1 MGQQESPHIL
11 VAGAGLAGLATAV
24 WLAKAGHRVTLV
36 EKRGRLG
43 GRTISFEVPGI
54 EGRVDNGQHLF
65 AGCYEALLRYVDT
78 IGSRDKLYWDAPPF
92 AIKTGPDRLLTLRA
106 PRWLPG
112 PLRRAVGLSWMVW
125 PPIPLRERP
134 AALRTWARIARAAL
148 RPAPELDDLTV
159 DRWFRQIGAPESLR
173 ALVLDQF
180 VIGLLNEKTE
190 RVSASMFVQTLHWIG
205 KCALSGNTR
214 AGDAVWPR
222 VSLHELFVAPAER
235 YLRAHGAQIVV
246 GVGVTDIE
254 IRDDKLTGVRLSDGR
269 TIEVDAAVLTLPP
282 WSLTTLLDRGLLG
295 RYDHF
300 TPVRKI
306 EPAPISSVY
315 VWLDRPLGMRRLA
328 ENLRDTTIEWVF
340 DTTGMHGVETG
351 AGHCYSLA
359 VSASWDVS
367 CICPTPNSRRRH
379 WNRWPSTI
387 PRSPRPRCCAPT
399 SSTSRRRP
407 SRRSPVST
415 NCACRSA
422 RRSRACSSR
431 ATGPRP
437 ECPRR
442 WKPLPR
448 ARSAPSTRWVN
459 TSAPAASSSRTSD
472 WRFYTLTSPEQLIP
486 H

>member
-24 WLAKAGHRVTLV
+24 WLAEAGHRVTLV

-65 AGCYEALLRYVDT
+65 AGCYDALLRYVDT
-78 IGSRDKLYWDAPPF
+78 IGTRDQLRWDAPPF
-92 AIKTGPDRLLTLRA
+92 AIRTGPDRLLTLRA
-106 PRWLPG
+106 PTWLPG
-112 PLRRAVGLSWMVW
+112 TLRRAVGLSWMVW

-159 DRWFRQIGAPESLR
+159 DRWFTQIGAPASLR

-205 KCALSGNTR
+205 TRALSGNTR

-235 YLRAHGAQIVV
+235 YLRAHGGEIVV
-246 GVGVTDIE
+246 GAGVADIE
-254 IRDDKLTGVRLSDGR
+254 ISDDGLTGVQLSDGR
-269 TIEVDAAVLTLPP
+269 VIEVDAAVLTLPP
-282 WSLTTLLDRGLLG
+282 WSLTTLLDRGRLG
-295 RYDHF
+295 QYDHF

-315 VWLDRPLGMRRLA
+315 VWLDRPLKMRRLA

-340 DTTGMHGVETG
+340 DTTGMHGVETE

-359 VSASWDVS
+359 VSASWDVVHLPNAEFTAAALAS
-367 CICPTPNSRRRH
+367 LTKHYPEVAEAEVLRTHVIHQPQATFSAQPGFDELRLPQRTPIEGLFLAGD
-379 WNRWPSTI
+379 WTETGMPSTMEAAVESAVRAVDAVREFLGT
-387 PRSPRPRCCAPT
+387 RSGVA
-399 SSTSRRRP
+399 
-407 SRRSPVST
+407 
-415 NCACRSA
+415 
-422 RRSRACSSR
+422 
-431 ATGPRP
+431 GL
-437 ECPRR
+437 
-442 WKPLPR
+442 K
-448 ARSAPSTRWVN
+448 
-459 TSAPAASSSRTSD
+459 
-472 WRFYTLTSPEQLIP
+472 
-486 H
+486 

>member
-1 MGQQESPHIL
+1 MGQQESPHVL

-24 WLAKAGHRVTLV
+24 WLAETGHRVTLV

-65 AGCYEALLRYVDT
+65 AGCYDALLRYVDT
-78 IGSRDKLYWDAPPF
+78 IGTREQLFWDAPPF
-92 AIKTGPDRLLTLRA
+92 AIRTGPDRLLTLRA
-106 PRWLPG
+106 PAWLPG
-112 PLRRAVGLSWMVW
+112 TLRRAVGLSWMVW

-159 DRWFRQIGAPESLR
+159 DRWFRQIGAPQSLR

-190 RVSASMFVQTLHWIG
+190 RVSASLFVQTLHWIG
-205 KCALSGNTR
+205 KRALSGNSR

-235 YLRAHGAQIVV
+235 YLRAHGAEIVV
-246 GVGVTDIE
+246 GAGVTDLE
-254 IRDDKLTGVRLSDGR
+254 IVDDGLAGVQLSDGR
-269 TIEVDAAVLTLPP
+269 VIEVDAAVLTLPP
-282 WSLTTLLDRGLLG
+282 WSLTTLLDRGRLG
-295 RYDHF
+295 QYDHF

-315 VWLDRPLGMRRLA
+315 VWLDRPLRMRRLA

-340 DTTGMHGVETG
+340 DTTGMHGVETE

-359 VSASWDVS
+359 VSASWDVVHLPNAEFTAAALRS
-367 CICPTPNSRRRH
+367 LAEHYPEFAEAQVLRTHVIHQPQATFSAQPGFDALRLPQRTPIEGLFLAGD
-379 WNRWPSTI
+379 WTETGMPSTMEAAAESAVRAVGAVHEYLV
-387 PRSPRPRCCAPT
+387 PHT
-399 SSTSRRRP
+399 GDSRI
-407 SRRSPVST
+407 
-415 NCACRSA
+415 
-422 RRSRACSSR
+422 
-431 ATGPRP
+431 
-437 ECPRR
+437 
-442 WKPLPR
+442 K
-448 ARSAPSTRWVN
+448 
-459 TSAPAASSSRTSD
+459 
-472 WRFYTLTSPEQLIP
+472 
-486 H
+486 

>member
-24 WLAKAGHRVTLV
+24 WLTEAGHRVTLV

-65 AGCYEALLRYVDT
+65 AGCYDALLRYVDT
-78 IGSRDKLYWDAPPF
+78 IGSREHLFWDAPPF
-92 AIKTGPDRLLTLRA
+92 AIRTGPEQLLTLRA
-106 PRWLPG
+106 PTWLPG
-112 PLRRAVGLSWMVW
+112 TLRRAVGLFWMVW

-159 DRWFRQIGAPESLR
+159 DRWFQQIGAPRSLR

-205 KCALSGNTR
+205 KRALSGNTR

-235 YLRAHGAQIVV
+235 YLTAHGAEIVV
-246 GVGVTDIE
+246 GAGVTDLE
-254 IRDDKLTGVRLSDGR
+254 ITDDGLTGVHLADGR
-269 TIEVDAAVLTLPP
+269 VIEVDAAVLTLPP
-282 WSLTTLLDRGLLG
+282 WSLTTLLDRGKLG
-295 RYDHF
+295 QYDHF

-340 DTTGMHGVETG
+340 DTTGMHGIETE

-359 VSASWDVS
+359 VSASWDVVHLPNAEFTAAALAS
-367 CICPTPNSRRRH
+367 LAAHYPEFAEAEVLRTHVIHQPQATFSAQPGFDELRLPQRTPIDGLFLAGD
-379 WNRWPSTI
+379 WTETGMPSTME
-387 PRSPRPRCCAPT
+387 AA
-399 SSTSRRRP
+399 
-407 SRRSPVST
+407 VE
-415 NCACRSA
+415 SA
-422 RRSRACSSR
+422 VRAVG
-431 ATGPRP
+431 AVG
-437 ECPRR
+437 EY
-442 WKPLPR
+442 LGDR
-448 ARSAPSTRWVN
+448 ARPTG
-459 TSAPAASSSRTSD
+459 TK
-472 WRFYTLTSPEQLIP
+472 
-486 H
+486 

>member
-1 MGQQESPHIL
+1 MGQQKSPHIL

-24 WLAKAGHRVTLV
+24 WLAEAGHRVTLV

-65 AGCYEALLRYVDT
+65 AGCYDALLRYVDT
-78 IGSRDKLYWDAPPF
+78 IGSREHLFWDAPPF
-92 AIKTGPDRLLTLRA
+92 AIRTGPEQLLTLRA
-106 PRWLPG
+106 PTWLPG
-112 PLRRAVGLSWMVW
+112 TLRRVVGLSWMAW

-159 DRWFRQIGAPESLR
+159 DRWFQQIGAPRSLR

-205 KCALSGNTR
+205 KRALSGNTR

-235 YLRAHGAQIVV
+235 YLTAHGAEIVV
-246 GVGVTDIE
+246 GAGVTDLE
-254 IRDDKLTGVRLSDGR
+254 ITDDELTGVHLADGR
-269 TIEVDAAVLTLPP
+269 VIEVDAAVLTLPP
-282 WSLTTLLDRGLLG
+282 WSLTTLLDRGKLG
-295 RYDHF
+295 QYDHF

-340 DTTGMHGVETG
+340 DTTGMHGIETE

-359 VSASWDVS
+359 VSASWDVVHLPNAEFTAAALAS
-367 CICPTPNSRRRH
+367 LAAHYPEFAEAEVLRTHVIHQPQATFSAQPGFDELRLPQRTPIDGLFLAGD
-379 WNRWPSTI
+379 WTETGMPSTME
-387 PRSPRPRCCAPT
+387 AA
-399 SSTSRRRP
+399 
-407 SRRSPVST
+407 VE
-415 NCACRSA
+415 SA
-422 RRSRACSSR
+422 VRAVG
-431 ATGPRP
+431 AVG
-437 ECPRR
+437 EY
-442 WKPLPR
+442 LGAR
-448 ARSAPSTRWVN
+448 ARPTG
-459 TSAPAASSSRTSD
+459 TK
-472 WRFYTLTSPEQLIP
+472 
-486 H
+486 

>member
-24 WLAKAGHRVTLV
+24 WLAEAGHRVALV

-65 AGCYEALLRYVDT
+65 AGCYDALLRYVDT
-78 IGSRDKLYWDAPPF
+78 IGSRDHLFWDAPPF
-92 AIKTGPDRLLTLRA
+92 AIRTGPEQLLTLRA
-106 PRWLPG
+106 PTWLPG
-112 PLRRAVGLSWMVW
+112 TLRRVVGLSWMVW

-134 AALRTWARIARAAL
+134 AAVRTWARIARAAL

-159 DRWFRQIGAPESLR
+159 DRWFQQIGAPRSLR

-205 KCALSGNTR
+205 KRALSGNTR

-235 YLRAHGAQIVV
+235 YLTAHGAQIVV
-246 GVGVTDIE
+246 GAGVTDLE
-254 IRDDKLTGVRLSDGR
+254 ITDDGLTGVHLADGR
-269 TIEVDAAVLTLPP
+269 VIEVEAAVLTLPP
-282 WSLTTLLDRGLLG
+282 WSLTTLLDRGKLG
-295 RYDHF
+295 QYDHF
-300 TPVRKI
+300 TPARKI

-340 DTTGMHGVETG
+340 DTTGMHGAETA

-359 VSASWDVS
+359 VSASWDVVHLPNAEFTAAALAS
-367 CICPTPNSRRRH
+367 LAAHYPEFAEAEVLRTHVIHQPQATFSAQPGFDELRLPQRTPIDGLFLAGD
-379 WNRWPSTI
+379 WTDTGMPSTME
-387 PRSPRPRCCAPT
+387 AA
-399 SSTSRRRP
+399 
-407 SRRSPVST
+407 VE
-415 NCACRSA
+415 SA
-422 RRSRACSSR
+422 VRAVD
-431 ATGPRP
+431 AVNEYLGA
-437 ECPRR
+437 
-442 WKPLPR
+442 R
-448 ARSAPSTRWVN
+448 ARAVDTK
-459 TSAPAASSSRTSD
+459 
-472 WRFYTLTSPEQLIP
+472 
-486 H
+486 

>member
-24 WLAKAGHRVTLV
+24 WLAEAGHRVTLV

-43 GRTISFEVPGI
+43 GRTISFEVPGL

-65 AGCYEALLRYVDT
+65 AGCYDALLRYVDT
-78 IGSRDKLYWDAPPF
+78 IGSRGHLFWDAPPF
-92 AIKTGPDRLLTLRA
+92 AIRTGPEQLLTLRA
-106 PRWLPG
+106 PAWLPG
-112 PLRRAVGLSWMVW
+112 TLRRVVGLSWMAW

-148 RPAPELDDLTV
+148 RPAPGLDDLTV
-159 DRWFRQIGAPESLR
+159 DRWFTQIGAPESLR

-205 KCALSGNTR
+205 KRALSGNTR

-235 YLRAHGAQIVV
+235 YLTAHGAEIVV
-246 GVGVTDIE
+246 GAGVTDIE
-254 IRDDKLTGVRLSDGR
+254 ITDDGLTGVRLADGR
-269 TIEVDAAVLTLPP
+269 VIEVDAAVLTLPP
-282 WSLTTLLDRGLLG
+282 WSLTTLLDRGRLG
-295 RYDHF
+295 LYDHF

-328 ENLRDTTIEWVF
+328 ENLRHTTIEWVF
-340 DTTGMHGVETG
+340 DTTGMHGAETE

-359 VSASWDVS
+359 VSASWDVVHLPNAEFTAAALES
-367 CICPTPNSRRRH
+367 LAAHYPEFAEAEVLRTHVIHQPQATFSAQPGFDELRLPQRTPISGLFLAGD
-379 WNRWPSTI
+379 WTETGMPSTME
-387 PRSPRPRCCAPT
+387 A
-399 SSTSRRRP
+399 
-407 SRRSPVST
+407 
-415 NCACRSA
+415 AAESA
-422 RRSRACSSR
+422 VRAVDAVR
-431 ATGPRP
+431 EYLGPRTGT
-437 ECPRR
+437 
-442 WKPLPR
+442 
-448 ARSAPSTRWVN
+448 ARN
-459 TSAPAASSSRTSD
+459 K
-472 WRFYTLTSPEQLIP
+472 
-486 H
+486 

>member
-24 WLAKAGHRVTLV
+24 WLAEAGHRVTLV

-65 AGCYEALLRYVDT
+65 AGCYDALLRYVDT
-78 IGSRDKLYWDAPPF
+78 IGTREQLFWDAPPF
-92 AIKTGPDRLLTLRA
+92 AIRTGPDRLLTLRA
-106 PRWLPG
+106 PAWLPG
-112 PLRRAVGLSWMVW
+112 TLRRAVGLSWMVW

-148 RPAPELDDLTV
+148 SPAPELDNLTV
-159 DRWFRQIGAPESLR
+159 DRWFRQIGAPQSLR

-205 KCALSGNTR
+205 KRALSGNTR

-235 YLRAHGAQIVV
+235 YLKAHGAEIVV
-246 GVGVTDIE
+246 GAGVADIE
-254 IRDDKLTGVRLSDGR
+254 IVDDGLTAVQLSDGR
-269 TIEVDAAVLTLPP
+269 VIEVDAAVLTLPP
-282 WSLTTLLDRGLLG
+282 WSLTTLLDRGRLG
-295 RYDHF
+295 QYDHF

-315 VWLDRPLGMRRLA
+315 VWLDRPLRMRRLA

-340 DTTGMHGVETG
+340 DTTGMHGVETE

-359 VSASWDVS
+359 VSASWDVVHLPNAEFTTAALRS
-367 CICPTPNSRRRH
+367 LAEHYPEFAEAQVLRTHVIHQPQATFSAQPGFDELRLPQRTPIEGLFLAGD
-379 WNRWPSTI
+379 WTETGMPSTME
-387 PRSPRPRCCAPT
+387 AA
-399 SSTSRRRP
+399 
-407 SRRSPVST
+407 VE
-415 NCACRSA
+415 SA
-422 RRSRACSSR
+422 VRAVG
-431 ATGPRP
+431 AVHEYLGPHTGDSGI
-437 ECPRR
+437 
-442 WKPLPR
+442 K
-448 ARSAPSTRWVN
+448 
-459 TSAPAASSSRTSD
+459 
-472 WRFYTLTSPEQLIP
+472 
-486 H
+486 

>member
-24 WLAKAGHRVTLV
+24 WLAEAGHRVTLV

-65 AGCYEALLRYVDT
+65 AGCYDALLRYVDT
-78 IGSRDKLYWDAPPF
+78 IGTREQLFWDAPPF
-92 AIKTGPDRLLTLRA
+92 AIRTGPDRLLTLRA
-106 PRWLPG
+106 PAWLPG
-112 PLRRAVGLSWMVW
+112 TLRRAVGLSWMVW

-159 DRWFRQIGAPESLR
+159 DRWFRQIGAPQSLR

-205 KCALSGNTR
+205 KRALSGNTR

-235 YLRAHGAQIVV
+235 YLKAHGAEIVV
-246 GVGVTDIE
+246 GAGVSDIE
-254 IRDDKLTGVRLSDGR
+254 IVDDGLTAVQLSDGR
-269 TIEVDAAVLTLPP
+269 VIEVDAAVLTLPP
-282 WSLTTLLDRGLLG
+282 WSLTTLLDRGRLG
-295 RYDHF
+295 QYDHF

-359 VSASWDVS
+359 VSASWDVVHLPNAEFTAAALRS
-367 CICPTPNSRRRH
+367 LAEHYPEFAEAQVLRTHVIHQPQATFSAQPGFDELRLPQHTPIEGLFLAGD
-379 WNRWPSTI
+379 WTETGMPSTMEAAVESAVRAVGAVHEYLG
-387 PRSPRPRCCAPT
+387 PHT
-399 SSTSRRRP
+399 GDSS
-407 SRRSPVST
+407 
-415 NCACRSA
+415 N
-422 RRSRACSSR
+422 
-431 ATGPRP
+431 
-437 ECPRR
+437 
-442 WKPLPR
+442 K
-448 ARSAPSTRWVN
+448 
-459 TSAPAASSSRTSD
+459 
-472 WRFYTLTSPEQLIP
+472 
-486 H
+486 

>member
-1 MGQQESPHIL
+1 MGQQQSPHIL

-24 WLAKAGHRVTLV
+24 WLAEAGHRVTLV

-43 GRTISFEVPGI
+43 GRTISYEVPGI

-65 AGCYEALLRYVDT
+65 AGCYDALLRYVDT
-78 IGSRDKLYWDAPPF
+78 LGTREQLLWDAPPF
-92 AIKTGPDRLLTLRA
+92 AIRTAPDRLLTLRA
-106 PRWLPG
+106 PAWLPG
-112 PLRRAVGLSWMVW
+112 ALRRVVGLSWMAW

-205 KCALSGNTR
+205 KRALSGNAR

-235 YLRAHGAQIVV
+235 YLRAHGAEIVV
-246 GVGVTDIE
+246 GAGVTDIE
-254 IRDDKLTGVRLSDGR
+254 IIDDGLTGVQLSDGR
-269 TIEVDAAVLTLPP
+269 VIEVDAAVLTLPP
-282 WSLTTLLDRGLLG
+282 WSLTTLLDRGRLG
-295 RYDHF
+295 QYDHF

-315 VWLDRPLGMRRLA
+315 VWLNRPLRMRRLA

-340 DTTGMHGVETG
+340 DTTGMHGVETE

-359 VSASWDVS
+359 VSASWDVVHLPNAEFTAAALRS
-367 CICPTPNSRRRH
+367 LAEHYPEFAEAQVLRTHVIHQPQATFSAQPGFDELRLPQRTPIDGLFLAGD
-379 WNRWPSTI
+379 WTETGMPSTMEAAVESAV
-387 PRSPRPRCCAPT
+387 RAVGAVREHLSPR
-399 SSTSRRRP
+399 
-407 SRRSPVST
+407 
-415 NCACRSA
+415 
-422 RRSRACSSR
+422 
-431 ATGPRP
+431 TG
-437 ECPRR
+437 
-442 WKPLPR
+442 
-448 ARSAPSTRWVN
+448 
-459 TSAPAASSSRTSD
+459 AAG
-472 WRFYTLTSPEQLIP
+472 IK
-486 H
+486 